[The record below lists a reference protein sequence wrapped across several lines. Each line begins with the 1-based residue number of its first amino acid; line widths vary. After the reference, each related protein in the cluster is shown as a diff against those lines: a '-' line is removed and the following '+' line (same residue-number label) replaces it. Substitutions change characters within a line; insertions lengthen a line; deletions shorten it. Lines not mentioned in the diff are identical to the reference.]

1 MKVVL
6 ENVSLEINHKTILEN
21 INLEAIP
28 GIPHSI
34 IGPNGSGKTS
44 LLRVIAGIYKPTKG
58 KVLIEGAP
66 DPRSSIYYLPA
77 EPGVFPGLKVIDY
90 LQIALGLKG
99 LYGETGIK
107 RVMDILEEFQADKYL
122 YRDLSTL
129 SSGERRLV
137 YLAAVAATDRRVILV
152 DEPTSHLDLK
162 WAITAMNLLMNRL
175 RDKVFVFTTHDV
187 NIASAFSKQTTVIS
201 NGKVYATGNPSD
213 VYSRELLRRVYGVDL
228 MEFTD
233 TEGRRFYVPSSL

>member
-1 MKVVL
+1 MKLVL
-6 ENVSLEINHKTILEN
+6 ENVSLEINHERILEN
-21 INLEAIP
+21 VDLEATV
-28 GIPHSI
+28 GTPHSI

-44 LLRVIAGIYKPTKG
+44 LLRVIAGIYKPTQG
-58 KVLIEGAP
+58 KVRIEGTP
-66 DPRSSIYYLPA
+66 EPRRVIYYLPA

-99 LYGETGIK
+99 LYGETGIT
-107 RVMDILEEFQADKYL
+107 RVMDILEEFKADKHL

-137 YLAAVAATDRRVILV
+137 YLAAAAASDRSIILI

-175 RDKVFVFTTHDV
+175 RGKVFIFTTHDV

-201 NGKVYATGNPSD
+201 NGRVYASGGPGE

-228 MEFTD
+228 VEFTD
-233 TEGRRFYVPSSL
+233 SEGRRFYVPST